1 MRVHQASV
9 ILFHLLLTT
18 LGDGFALDA
27 ITGFLKISCLSKFTG
42 HGQTL
47 LLGMDKGKT
56 QNLGTQGRSSRG
68 ADQGR
73 RAARRE
79 SEAVRCWTGSL
90 G

>member
-1 MRVHQASV
+1 MSSVGTGYPGEGSIYQASV
-9 ILFHLLLTT
+9 ILFHLLLTI

-47 LLGMDKGKT
+47 LLGMDKGKSQT
-56 QNLGTQGRSSRG
+56 LGTQGRISPG
-68 ADQGR
+68 AGQER

-79 SEAVRCWTGSL
+79 
-90 G
+90 